1 LQDAFNPN
9 AFRGPSDFDA
19 RHSVS
24 ANAVVELPFGKGK
37 RLLGGIP
44 TWLDEAVG
52 GWQVSTLY
60 SFSTGTPINCTVNGV
75 YNVNYLSS
83 SYCIL
88 GPGAQLP
95 ASGFAFDQNGIPNIF
110 ANTNASNAFVASY
123 PGVVG
128 NRGVLRGPHMWNDDL
143 AISKFF
149 KLPKEGYRLQL
160 RGEAY
165 NALNHENFA
174 NPTVSTAIPT
184 TFGEITKTNAST
196 AARVL
201 QLALRF
207 DF

>member
-1 LQDAFNPN
+1 MSNGWGYDFNYTWSHGIDNGSASETSGGATLQDAFNPN

-19 RHSVS
+19 RHSIS

-37 RLLGGIP
+37 KLLGGIP

-60 SFSTGTPINCTVNGV
+60 TFRTGTPINCTVGGV

-88 GPGAQLP
+88 APGAQLP
-95 ASGFAFDQNGIPNIF
+95 ASGFGFDQNGIPSIF

-128 NRGVLRGPHMWNDDL
+128 NRGTLAGPGPVEQRYLGQQVL
-143 AISKFF
+143 
-149 KLPKEGYRLQL
+149 
-160 RGEAY
+160 
-165 NALNHENFA
+165 
-174 NPTVSTAIPT
+174 
-184 TFGEITKTNAST
+184 
-196 AARVL
+196 
-201 QLALRF
+201 
-207 DF
+207 